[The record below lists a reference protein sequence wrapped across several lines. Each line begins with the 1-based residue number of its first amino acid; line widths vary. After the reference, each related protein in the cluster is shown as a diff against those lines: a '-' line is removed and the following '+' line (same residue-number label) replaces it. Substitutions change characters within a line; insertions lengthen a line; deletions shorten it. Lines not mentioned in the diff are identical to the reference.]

1 MVTTE
6 PTVPSVQ
13 LLGLGSKLYPSSMLR
28 MLNIAVTLT
37 VTRMMTINILEVAY
51 ETASK
56 LYQGYPAYRGDIF
69 SFLPGLTVFSQLL
82 NVREINIFPAKLN
95 LESKLRLP
103 HYFHLGNKILH
114 IVK

>member
-1 MVTTE
+1 
-6 PTVPSVQ
+6 
-13 LLGLGSKLYPSSMLR
+13 
-28 MLNIAVTLT
+28 
-37 VTRMMTINILEVAY
+37 MMAINILKSRMRLHQSCIKVIQLVGV
-51 ETASK
+51 TF
-56 LYQGYPAYRGDIF
+56 F

-103 HYFHLGNKILH
+103 HYFHLGNKIVH